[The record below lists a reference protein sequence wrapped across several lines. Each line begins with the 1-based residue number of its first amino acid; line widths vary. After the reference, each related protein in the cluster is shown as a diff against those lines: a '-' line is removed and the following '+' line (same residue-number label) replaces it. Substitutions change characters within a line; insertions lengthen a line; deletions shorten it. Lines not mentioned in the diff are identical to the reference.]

1 MNSNDIV
8 NVAFVILMIPI
19 VICIWVNCI
28 IELYTLFKKWRN
40 NR

>member
-1 MNSNDIV
+1 MTSNDIV
-8 NVAFVILMIPI
+8 NVAFIILMIPI

-28 IELYTLFKKWRN
+28 IELYTLFKRWMN

>member
-1 MNSNDIV
+1 MNLNNIV
-8 NVAFVILMIPI
+8 NVVFAILMIPI

-28 IELYTLFKKWRN
+28 IELYTLFKRWMN